1 MNLSDI
7 KQLLT
12 EKGNPCI
19 TITVPTHRYSR
30 ERMQDPIAVRKA
42 IDHAKDLLNNSAW
55 PKQVGM
61 QLQEKL
67 DTLSEKIDYLRLQE
81 GMAIFVSPNVS
92 RILLLPFEVKE
103 KVMLGKNFEIRDLFY
118 FAQFLKPYYLLAVSK
133 KRVPLFK
140 CQGWDL
146 QEIRNDDFPKQ
157 YSEEYEYA
165 RPSITND
172 SSSGLKSYERDKSI
186 LQETRQIAFIKQVDE
201 AIDKYIKGDV
211 PLLVAGVEEQL
222 ANFEH
227 VTHHRENVIG
237 KIRGNYEYDAL
248 HPLSELAW
256 SKMKEYIR
264 SSQKETL
271 QKLQEAFGK
280 NLATD
285 GIRDVWKAAN
295 EGKGLTLLVEKDYQE
310 AAYKD
315 PGNDTRIYLSPP
327 AGNYEIISDAVDDLI
342 EIVNEKGGE
351 IVIVENGE
359 LEKNG
364 RVAMLLRY
372 A

>member
-1 MNLSDI
+1 MNPSDI
-7 KQLLT
+7 EQLLA

-19 TITVPTHRYSR
+19 SIIVPTHRYSR
-30 ERMQDPIAVRKA
+30 ERMQDPIATRKA
-42 IDHAKDLLNNSAW
+42 IDQAKDLLNNSAW
-55 PKQVGM
+55 PKRIGQ

-67 DTLSEKIDYLRLQE
+67 DSILEKIDYLRLQE
-81 GMAIFVSPNVS
+81 GIAIFISPNIS
-92 RILLLPFEVKE
+92 KIFLLPFEVKE

-133 KRVPLFK
+133 KRIPLFK

-165 RPSITND
+165 KPSITND
-172 SSSGLKSYERDKSI
+172 SSSGLKSYEKDKSI

-227 VTHHRENVIG
+227 VTHHRDNVIG
-237 KIRGNYEYDAL
+237 KISGNYEYDAL

-256 SKMKEYIR
+256 AKMKEYIK
-264 SSQKETL
+264 SSQKEAL
-271 QKLQEAFGK
+271 LKLQEAFGGA
-280 NLATD
+280 LATD
-285 GIRDVWKAAN
+285 GIRDVWKAAK
-295 EGKGLTLLVEKDYQE
+295 EGKGLTLIVEKDYQDT
-310 AAYKD
+310 AYVD
-315 PGNDTRIYLSPP
+315 PLNDARIYLSPP
-327 AGNYEIISDAVDDLI
+327 AGDYEIITDAVDDLI
-342 EIVNEKGGE
+342 EIVNEKGGN

-359 LEKNG
+359 LERNG